1 MAEHESD
8 VITEDVFR
16 GAASRLDH
24 LVSEIEALPSPGI
37 QAQFLDL
44 LQTIDALHRAGLSR
58 MVTILREHDHE
69 EWLERV
75 AADSVVHGLLELY
88 DLLPAG
94 ALRDTAAAG
103 GEEVLREPASTLLHE
118 RAASTPAGTP
128 SGFIPLSQ
136 IGRAPARSNRRP
148 GFQQVARLEDLPA
161 GAMHEVDVDG
171 VRVLIAN
178 VDGEVYAVRNAC
190 PGSAAP
196 LSLGSFAP
204 PIVIC
209 PWHNDAFDIRTGQRV
224 DGQPGPP
231 LELLPLQLDGDAIK
245 LALRPRGTRPVPAG
259 HRP

>member
-8 VITEDVFR
+8 AITEEVFR

-24 LVSEIEALPSPGI
+24 LVSEIETLPSPGI

-44 LQTIDALHRAGLSR
+44 LQTIDTLHRAGLSR
-58 MVTILREHDHE
+58 MVSVLREHDQE
-69 EWLERV
+69 EWLER
-75 AADSVVHGLLELY
+75 AAGDPVVRGLLDLY

-94 ALRDTAAAG
+94 LLRETAAV
-103 GEEVLREPASTLLHE
+103 GEEALEEPASVLLHQ
-118 RAASTPAGTP
+118 RTASTPTGTS

-136 IGRAPARSNRRP
+136 IGRAQARSNRRP

-161 GAMHEVDVDG
+161 GTMREVDVDG

-178 VDGEVYAVRNAC
+178 VDDEVYAVRNTC
-190 PGSAAP
+190 PGSMAP

-209 PWHNDAFDIRTGQRV
+209 PWHNDAFDIRTGKRV

-231 LELLPLQLDGDAIK
+231 LELLPLELDGGVIK
-245 LALRPRGTRPVPAG
+245 LALRSRGALAVPAG